1 MDIPEYRI
9 NEILENSPSQGTLY
23 VLLTIMKDNGKL
35 NLVIRECLKAISRF
49 PEDLHLRKIL
59 AEAYLEDGRL
69 LEAEAE
75 FGRVVNGMKM
85 LAGIFRSRADIFM
98 LQKRENEA
106 MESLKQFLAFFPENE
121 EAALLLTELEKTEDV
136 FPVETPE
143 KQEHPDI
150 LDTQEHTELEIITA
164 SLAETYFSQG
174 KLNEARE
181 IYEKLIEKN
190 PEDADSRLRYEEI
203 SALMDRKQDEPN
215 DLPAQDNIRTSKEK
229 VISILDAWRSNI
241 RSLADDCLTA
251 G

>member
-1 MDIPEYRI
+1 
-9 NEILENSPSQGTLY
+9 
-23 VLLTIMKDNGKL
+23 
-35 NLVIRECLKAISRF
+35 
-49 PEDLHLRKIL
+49 
-59 AEAYLEDGRL
+59 
-69 LEAEAE
+69 
-75 FGRVVNGMKM
+75 
-85 LAGIFRSRADIFM
+85 M

-241 RSLADDCLTA
+241 RSLADDGLTA